1 MVRISSSRWR
11 SLTRNL
17 DKSKLAL
24 PISKY
29 TSCRPRIAGLLL
41 SGNVAIRHKK
51 TTYKSC
57 LRDVKLLQEVHRRR
71 VPKQQ
76 NWRKENHA
84 TTWISTIQIGFLHYH
99 WIKLAAAPVLKED
112 FCSATIEFCIPRRLQ
127 TQHHPLKQIFLMRV
141 TLMTM
146 SLII

>member
-1 MVRISSSRWR
+1 MSNYYKKCIVEGCRSNRI
-11 SLTRNL
+11 
-17 DKSKLAL
+17 
-24 PISKY
+24 
-29 TSCRPRIAGLLL
+29 GE
-41 SGNVAIRHKK
+41 
-51 TTYKSC
+51 
-57 LRDVKLLQEVHRRR
+57 KLLGV
-71 VPKQQ
+71 
-76 NWRKENHA
+76 ENHA